1 MHLARERVYLPHK
14 EGEREKRRGKRSS
27 RVAHRRYHR
36 GKTRRDATRRSLI
49 ANCRLHTGVPV
60 HEIFKIPD
68 TYRPDTSPRILYA
81 RSTNSTF
88 SSLSRLVVTSGDI
101 DTAARDGRT
110 ETFLT
115 MVTVRI
121 RKQEDEGGKGRKR
134 EGGIV
139 YYNPREANPLAR
151 RMRVSNGFGRFR

>member
-1 MHLARERVYLPHK
+1 MRECICRTKRER
-14 EGEREKRRGKRSS
+14 ERRDEANEARALHIVATIAEK
-27 RVAHRRYHR
+27 
-36 GKTRRDATRRSLI
+36 RDATRRSLI